1 MADRELSFGIEAVAS
16 SRMKTSTPPQSRA
29 KTPLGLPASWFW
41 DVNPANLDTEKHAK
55 QIIERVLVVGALE
68 GWRAIRRHY
77 GDERLRSVVTQ
88 LRSIS
93 PQNIALLSLALGL
106 RKEDF
111 RCCTARPFPPAPW
124 IY

>member
-1 MADRELSFGIEAVAS
+1 MKKITPRICAVG
-16 SRMKTSTPPQSRA
+16 
-29 KTPLGLPASWFW
+29 TPLGLPASWFW
-41 DVNPANLDTEKHAK
+41 DVNPAKLQLEKHAK

-93 PQNIALLSLALGL
+93 PQNVALLCLTLGL

-111 RCCTARPFPPAPW
+111 RCCTTKPFPQAPW
-124 IY
+124 HY